1 MIGVKLQPRVR
12 HDGAE
17 AHVILL
23 PTVLCIGFV
32 NQCLNVVTLSQIPS
46 SGFTYL
52 KASAI
57 ADILSIIALIPFIVR
72 HAGLHDQCSR
82 TAMLFHAHIELP
94 LVNALMCAGALCIV
108 AMTIDRYLSIC
119 HPIKFFKSAVSRY
132 NIHATIT
139 ILFALSFIIFVPS
152 GVFALAPEDEEQKC
166 KGSRHSRC
174 SFVIPSVLHFVPE
187 NEKKNVKATTNQRPR
202 AKCEALKGWQKLT
215 REVIDA
221 NNQTIWRIE
230 RNVELNNTNAFR
242 IYLMFRE
249 CFAKIGPIVILVVLN
264 FSIMRSLHKIGARRR
279 SIRGRPN
286 GTTRVSILL
295 FITST
300 TFVICTLPASILS
313 LFMDHFNNNSLPMQI
328 FRAVANLLQATS
340 YLYNFYLY
348 ALCSSE
354 YRQALYTWIGLKH
367 MESASKSSDS
377 RSFKYSSVAMRNNA
391 HDPNEWQDAFFRS
404 PNALSYLTVVIE
416 LFCGTEYMI
425 LFANA
430 VRYSRNEI
438 MHYDA
443 ALVIWKN
450 EDDCCV

>member
-1 MIGVKLQPRVR
+1 MTEQKVNFV
-12 HDGAE
+12 

-23 PTVLCIGFV
+23 PTVLCIGLV

-46 SGFTYL
+46 SSFTYL

-139 ILFALSFIIFVPS
+139 ILFVLSFIVFVPS
-152 GVFALAPEDEEQKC
+152 G
-166 KGSRHSRC
+166 
-174 SFVIPSVLHFVPE
+174 
-187 NEKKNVKATTNQRPR
+187 
-202 AKCEALKGWQKLT
+202 WQKMT

-230 RNVELNNTNAFR
+230 RNVELNNTSAFR

-249 CFAKIGPIVILVVLN
+249 CLAKIGPIVILVVLN
-264 FSIMRSLHKIGARRR
+264 FSIMRSLHKIGAKRR

-313 LFMDHFNNNSLPMQI
+313 LFMDHFNNKSLHMQI

-354 YRQALYTWIGLKH
+354 YRQALFTWIRLKNVG
-367 MESASKSSDS
+367 SASKGSDP
-377 RSFKYSSVAMRNNA
+377 RSFKYSSVALRNKLPWRK
-391 HDPNEWQDAFFRS
+391 HMGS
-404 PNALSYLTVVIE
+404 TV
-416 LFCGTEYMI
+416 
-425 LFANA
+425 
-430 VRYSRNEI
+430 
-438 MHYDA
+438 
-443 ALVIWKN
+443 
-450 EDDCCV
+450 